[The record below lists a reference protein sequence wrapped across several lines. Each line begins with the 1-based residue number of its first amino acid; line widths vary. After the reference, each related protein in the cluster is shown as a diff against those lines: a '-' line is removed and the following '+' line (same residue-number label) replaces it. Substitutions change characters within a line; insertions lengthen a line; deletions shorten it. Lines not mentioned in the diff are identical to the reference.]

1 MLLYFALP
9 CTLLIFFASKRLYE
23 MKPWAIFHPFLLSV
37 LSLLLMHYFLN
48 LDYSEYARGTS
59 LLTALLEPAVVIL
72 ALPLYLQL
80 HLIKAKFN
88 IILSACLLAVLVA
101 FGCALYLMPLLGA
114 DLLTA
119 ASLAGQHV
127 TTPIAME
134 ISRSLNG
141 IVSLT
146 ANMVVCVGILGAS
159 IGLVFLKLCGI
170 KDNQAQGV
178 AIGCA
183 AHALGTA
190 KLMETDKIA
199 GAFASISLIICAI
212 LSAILMPLLYA
223 LLF

>member
-1 MLLYFALP
+1 MLLYLSLP

-23 MKPWAIFHPFLLSV
+23 IKPWAIFHPFLLSV
-37 LSLLLMHYFLN
+37 LSLLLIHYFFK

-59 LLTALLEPAVVIL
+59 LLTALLEPAVVVL

-80 HLIKAKFN
+80 HLIKAKLN
-88 IILSACLLAVLVA
+88 VILSACFFSVLIA
-101 FGCALYLMPLLGA
+101 FSCALFVMPLLGA

-146 ANMVVCVGILGAS
+146 ATMVVCVGMLGAS
-159 IGLVFLKLCGI
+159 IGMAFLKLCAV

-183 AHALGTA
+183 AHALGMA
-190 KLMETDKIA
+190 KIMETDKIA
-199 GAFASISLIICAI
+199 GAFASIALIICAI

-223 LLF
+223 LFF

>member
-1 MLLYFALP
+1 MLLYFSLP

-23 MKPWAIFHPFLLSV
+23 MKPLAIFHPFLISV

-48 LDYSEYARGTS
+48 LDYSEYARGTT

-88 IILSACLLAVLVA
+88 IILSACLLAVLIA
-101 FGCALYLMPLLGA
+101 FCCALFVMPLLGA
-114 DLLTA
+114 APLTA

-134 ISRSLNG
+134 ISHSLNG

-146 ANMVVCVGILGAS
+146 AAMVVFVGILGAS
-159 IGLVFLKLCGI
+159 VGQAFVKLCGI
-170 KDNQAQGV
+170 TDKQAQGV

-183 AHALGTA
+183 SHALGTA
-190 KLMETDKIA
+190 KLMETDKVA
-199 GAFASISLIICAI
+199 GAFSSIALIICAI

>member
-1 MLLYFALP
+1 MFVYLALP

-23 MKPWAIFHPFLLSV
+23 IKPWAIFHPFLLSV
-37 LSLLLMHYFLN
+37 SSLLLLHYFLK

-80 HLIKAKFN
+80 HLIKEKFN
-88 IILSACLLAVLVA
+88 IILSACLLSVLIA
-101 FGCALYLMPLLGA
+101 FGCALFLMPLLGA
-114 DLLTA
+114 SLVTA

-134 ISRSLNG
+134 ISQSLDG

-146 ANMVVCVGILGAS
+146 AAMVVCVGILGAS
-159 IGLVFLKLCGI
+159 VGLAFFKLCGI
-170 KDNQAQGV
+170 KDSQAQGV
-178 AIGCA
+178 AMGCA

-190 KLMETDKIA
+190 KIMETDKVA

>member
-1 MLLYFALP
+1 MLFYLALP
-9 CTLLIFFASKRLYE
+9 CTLLIFFASKRLYGI
-23 MKPWAIFHPFLLSV
+23 KPWAIFHPFLLSV
-37 LSLLLMHYFLN
+37 SSLLLLHYFLK
-48 LDYSEYARGTS
+48 LDYLEYERGTS

-80 HLIKAKFN
+80 HLIKEKFN
-88 IILSACLLAVLVA
+88 VILSTCLLAVLIA
-101 FGCALYLMPLLGA
+101 FGCALFVMPLLGA
-114 DLLTA
+114 DLVTA

-134 ISRSLNG
+134 ISHSLNG

-146 ANMVVCVGILGAS
+146 AAMVVCVGILGAS
-159 IGLVFLKLCGI
+159 VGLAFVKLCGV

-178 AIGCA
+178 AMGCA

-190 KLMETDKIA
+190 KIMETDKVA